1 MTHDALAFARLHAQ
15 FGDALSQP
23 AVASGVSEQ
32 SDPWLNVEA
41 AQIAK
46 VAKFLR
52 DDPELLFD
60 FLNELTVVDYLPP
73 ADKKLAAAVGDE
85 RLEVVYH
92 LSSLTRHKRL
102 TLKVTTPRLVEGAL
116 PEIPTVS
123 KVWKTADWH
132 EREAYDLFG
141 VTFAGHPNLQ
151 RILCPDDWQ
160 GHPLRKDYQSPLEYD
175 GIRGR

>member
-1 MTHDALAFARLHAQ
+1 MTPDYQAFDCLQAK
-15 FGDALSQP
+15 FGDAVSQP
-23 AVASGVSEQ
+23 PATAGVSEH
-32 SDPWLNVEA
+32 SDPWVRVEA
-41 AQIAK
+41 VQIAK

-52 DDPELLFD
+52 DDPDLLFD
-60 FLNELTVVDYLPP
+60 FLNDLTVVDYLPP
-73 ADKKLAAAVGDE
+73 ADKKLAAAVGEE

-92 LSSLTRHKRL
+92 LSSLTRKKQL
-102 TLKVTTPRLVEGAL
+102 TLKVVTPRIVDGAL
-116 PEIPTVS
+116 PEIPTVA
-123 KVWKTADWH
+123 KVWKTANWH

-141 VTFAGHPNLQ
+141 VRFTGHPNLE

>member
-1 MTHDALAFARLHAQ
+1 MTPDYQAYDRLHAK
-15 FGDALSQP
+15 FGDAVSLP
-23 AVASGVSEQ
+23 PETAGASEH
-32 SDPWLNVEA
+32 SDRWLRVEA

-46 VAKFLR
+46 VATFLR
-52 DDPELLFD
+52 DDPDLLFD
-60 FLNELTVVDYLPP
+60 FLNDLTVVDYLPP

-92 LSSLTRHKRL
+92 LSSLTRKHWL
-102 TLKVTTPRLVEGAL
+102 TLKLSVPRLVDGSL
-116 PEIPTVS
+116 PEVPSVA
-123 KVWKTADWH
+123 KVWKTANWH

-141 VTFAGHPNLQ
+141 VRFTGHPNLE

-160 GHPLRKDYQSPLEYD
+160 GHPMRKDYQSPLEYD